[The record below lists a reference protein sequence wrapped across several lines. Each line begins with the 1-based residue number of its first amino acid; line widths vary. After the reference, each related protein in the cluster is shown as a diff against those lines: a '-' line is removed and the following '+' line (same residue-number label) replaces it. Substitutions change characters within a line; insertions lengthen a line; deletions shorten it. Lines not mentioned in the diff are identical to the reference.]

1 MIDQQTSAKQWTDAD
16 IEKIYNKLL
25 TTTNEK
31 SEQKIPPQW
40 NPSEFQI
47 VSGYAVRVAQNST
60 LPEFKQFIR
69 TGLPVN
75 PVKMSPAEMELLQG
89 GSHIGD
95 YFDNLFGTIGRAVHT
110 AVKTIGDA
118 I

>member
-1 MIDQQTSAKQWTDAD
+1 MINHQTSTSQWTDAD

-31 SEQKIPPQW
+31 LEQKIPPHC
-40 NPSEFQI
+40 NPSEYQI

-75 PVKMSPAEMELLQG
+75 PVKMTPAEMELLQG
-89 GSHIGD
+89 GYLARWFHDPPIDFSHFRHD
-95 YFDNLFGTIGRAVHT
+95 AVWSP
-110 AVKTIGDA
+110 
-118 I
+118 